1 MKTCRFSVIV
11 PVYNVAQYLGDCID
25 SIIRAVDG
33 YDAEIVCVDDGST
46 DGSGEILDGYS
57 AKDPRVVVV
66 RQPNAGEGAAR
77 NSGVAAASGEWMMF
91 VDADDMVRETLLSTV
106 SEMMRMSPE
115 TDLIGY
121 RSMGGTGS
129 SPEWPEGEVAAKDV
143 GIDHAIDDVLV
154 RYCACNFAYR
164 RQVFKDVPFPPHKA
178 GADLVYVARALAISR
193 KCIVTGRCEYFYR
206 KREGSC
212 MLSAATPEK
221 TMGIVRSNVDM
232 FRALDE
238 SGKKVG
244 QAFAVWRADGWI
256 EILPKMILPMRR
268 KPGWGAVWEAW
279 LDSMSVAAKTGCLLE
294 RQRRI
299 AARVAASRSPW
310 VAWLYCRVISRI
322 KRR

>member
-1 MKTCRFSVIV
+1 MKTKKFSVIV
-11 PVYNVAQYLGDCID
+11 PVYNVAQYLRDCID
-25 SIIRAVDG
+25 SIIRAAEG
-33 YDAEIVCVDDGST
+33 YDVEIVCVDDGST
-46 DGSGEILDGYS
+46 DGSGEILDRYS
-57 AKDPRVVVV
+57 ANDPRVVVV
-66 RQPNAGEGAAR
+66 RQQNAGEGAAR
-77 NSGVAAASGEWMMF
+77 NSGVAAATGEWMMF

-106 SEMMRMSPE
+106 SEMMSMSPE
-115 TDLIGY
+115 ADLIGY

-129 SPEWPEGEVAAKDV
+129 NPEWPDGEIAARDV

-164 RQVFKDVPFPPHKA
+164 RSVFKDVPFPSHKA
-178 GADLVYVARALAISR
+178 GADLVYVARVLAISR
-193 KCIVTGRCEYFYR
+193 KCVVTGRCEYFYR

-256 EILPKMILPMRR
+256 EILPKMIMPMRR
-268 KPGWGAVWEAW
+268 KPGWRPVWEAW
-279 LDSMSVAAKTGCLLE
+279 LDSMAVAAKTGCLLE
-294 RQRRI
+294 RQRKI
-299 AARVAASRSPW
+299 AARVAASRSALI
-310 VAWLYCRVISRI
+310 AWLYCRIISRI